1 MMNHWIMAPLL
12 LPLLA
17 GMLNLLVV
25 RRSPGLQRVLSFAA
39 AAGMV
44 VAATVLVVRAGS
56 GEIEVYRLGAWPA
69 PFGIVLVLD
78 RLSALLVLLT
88 AVLALPT
95 LLYATTGDDL
105 RGRDFYV
112 LFPLQL
118 LGINGA
124 FLTGDLFNLFVFFEI
139 LLIVSYC
146 LALHGAGP
154 KRTRHGL
161 RYVVLNLVG
170 SSLFLIALG
179 TIYGVT
185 GSLNMADVA
194 LKVAGSTTD
203 QATLLRISSLMLLTV
218 FGLKAAILSLY
229 LWLPALYAAVTPCV
243 AALYYLPH
251 TTLTTAGLFLL
262 ADLMARQRGPASD
275 HFCPGPPLVQPTCLG
290 VLFLIAAAASTGLPP
305 LSGFIGKLLL
315 MQAMEPQRAHWLWA
329 VVLAGGLAGL
339 VAWSRAG
346 SLLFWETEG
355 SAVSGSAA
363 AVSRLLPVI
372 VLVSISVPLTLFAA
386 PITRYAEAAAV
397 QLLAPQGYITAVL
410 NPEKSP

>member
-105 RGRDFYV
+105 
-112 LFPLQL
+112 
-118 LGINGA
+118 
-124 FLTGDLFNLFVFFEI
+124 
-139 LLIVSYC
+139 
-146 LALHGAGP
+146 
-154 KRTRHGL
+154 
-161 RYVVLNLVG
+161 
-170 SSLFLIALG
+170 
-179 TIYGVT
+179 
-185 GSLNMADVA
+185 
-194 LKVAGSTTD
+194 
-203 QATLLRISSLMLLTV
+203 
-218 FGLKAAILSLY
+218 
-229 LWLPALYAAVTPCV
+229 
-243 AALYYLPH
+243 
-251 TTLTTAGLFLL
+251 
-262 ADLMARQRGPASD
+262 RGPASD